1 MSMLALAESECWE
14 ILELFR
20 EKLPHIP
27 DSWLQE
33 LAANYGFDATVD
45 IDPNDVIAIL
55 SVPGELHRVQI
66 PLAAHEPP
74 ITIHSRLR
82 DELAARGI
90 APGQIAASLLT
101 IQDSSAKLA
110 DMGQLVGRLTSE
122 CVSDTGKGWAWYV
135 SKRACKNFCV
145 NGHPAGNCHI
155 ARSDDDR
162 RKESSAE
169 GVTGQPVG

>member
-20 EKLPHIP
+20 EKLP
-27 DSWLQE
+27 
-33 LAANYGFDATVD
+33 
-45 IDPNDVIAIL
+45 NDVIAIL

-66 PLAAHEPP
+66 PLTAHEPP

-101 IQDSSAKLA
+101 IQDSSTKLA

-135 SKRACKNFCV
+135 SKHTHFCRTLAWIVAMTTKN
-145 NGHPAGNCHI
+145 A
-155 ARSDDDR
+155 
-162 RKESSAE
+162 
-169 GVTGQPVG
+169 Q